1 MKQTRSVSMMYVE
14 DDVRKRF
21 SDAEMILL
29 QDLVNQEFSA
39 GVVTERG
46 LRNLYSDIFPMVMPP
61 KFMLMSIAFKA
72 FRFLSKT
79 KQI

>member
-1 MKQTRSVSMMYVE
+1 MMYVE

-21 SDAEMILL
+21 TDAEMILL

-61 KFMLMSIAFKA
+61 KSILMNIAFKA
-72 FRFLSKT
+72 FRFF
-79 KQI
+79 